1 MTTNAWTL
9 QQWITEFRSQL
20 NTIDDFVSRFA
31 ISNGERVIF
40 FMDESY
46 LSKYQAELDPYKVT
60 VDLTDREQHYYAY
73 NPRLFAY
80 DIYGYPELWYLV
92 MYANELHSALEF
104 NLKRVRFYQSGVTNV
119 LNAIRILEEPRKDAN
134 DQEMSDIVTNNESS
148 NESVLDSAIL

>member
-9 QQWITEFRSQL
+9 ERWITEFRSQL

-46 LSKYQAELDPYKVT
+46 LSKYQAELDRYKVS
-60 VDLTDREQHYYAY
+60 VDLTEREQHYYAY

-80 DIYGYPELWYLV
+80 DMYGYPEFWYLV
-92 MYANELHSALEF
+92 MYANELHSACEF
-104 NLKRVRFYQSGVTNV
+104 NLSRVKFYQGGVVKV
-119 LNAIRILEEPRKDAN
+119 LDAIRNLEQPRKDAN
-134 DQEMSDIVTNNESS
+134 DQDMTDIVTNHTSINE
-148 NESVLDSAIL
+148 NVLTAKLL